1 MEILR
6 TASLGS
12 NFTGSYKKE
21 YICTTSIYGYQTCH
35 VGDLRLEAHHI
46 ITWHLIKWSYLDYV
60 TVWTFYIS
68 AFTRLMATN
77 LGMLLTTGRRFSTQT
92 LKSWLTCVFFLGMLF
107 ALMLICRIFLGV
119 YELCRGL
126 DRIPVEIF
134 H

>member
-1 MEILR
+1 
-6 TASLGS
+6 
-12 NFTGSYKKE
+12 
-21 YICTTSIYGYQTCH
+21 
-35 VGDLRLEAHHI
+35 
-46 ITWHLIKWSYLDYV
+46 
-60 TVWTFYIS
+60 
-68 AFTRLMATN
+68 MATN

-92 LKSWLTCVFFLGMLF
+92 LKSSLTCVFFLGMLF